1 MQWRLLAPIA
11 CLATFF
17 ALDAPAQP
25 LPDAAVVER
34 SYEIYAKY
42 DVHAVRYADGSSYV
56 SIIDDAGK
64 IVFEARRAVSQ
75 AHGPY
80 FAWIFSGQPAM
91 SFKRR
96 LEPKHDDKSLES
108 LMRISKDIFRG
119 IMRSQ
124 RRAGHF
130 AVTASIA
137 ESHGSKSKKFAV
149 APTDDYGCDYPF
161 ELLSCTP
168 DGNCCDTHDD
178 CYAAF
183 NCDAL
188 SWLGFEGSFCTACN
202 VALVACIE
210 AGAGNTGQPSYCC
223 YMHNCGVPRNPPS
236 GTGGGGTDTKTW
248 EDLVIGDGGGTGG
261 GGTSYWTP
269 YGSVYYSNGNCTIQ
283 LPPPPDGTGGSVT
296 MPCG

>member
-1 MQWRLLAPIA
+1 MRWRLLGSVACFIA
-11 CLATFF
+11 FF
-17 ALDAPAQP
+17 SLEAPAQP
-25 LPDAAVVER
+25 FPDAAVVER

-56 SIIDDAGK
+56 SIIDDSGK
-64 IVFEARRAVSQ
+64 IVFETRCAVSR

-80 FAWIFSGQPAM
+80 FAWIFSGEPAM

-96 LEPKHDDKSLES
+96 LEPKHNDKSLES

-124 RRAGHF
+124 MHANHF
-130 AVTASIA
+130 PASA
-137 ESHGSKSKKFAV
+137 PMTDSHGSKSKKLLV
-149 APTDDYGCDYPF
+149 APTDNYGCDYPF

-188 SWLGFEGSFCTACN
+188 SWLGLEGSLCTACN
-202 VALVACIE
+202 VAVVACINS
-210 AGAGNTGQPSYCC
+210 GIGNTGQPSCC
-223 YMHNCGVPRNPPS
+223 CFVHNCGVPRNPPS
-236 GTGGGGTDTKTW
+236 GVGGGTDTKNW
-248 EDLVIGDGGGTGG
+248 EDLVIGDGGGGG
-261 GGTSYWTP
+261 GSGGTSYFTP
-269 YGSVYYSNGNCTIQ
+269 YGSVYFSNGNCTIQ
-283 LPPPPDGTGGSVT
+283 LPEGGSVT